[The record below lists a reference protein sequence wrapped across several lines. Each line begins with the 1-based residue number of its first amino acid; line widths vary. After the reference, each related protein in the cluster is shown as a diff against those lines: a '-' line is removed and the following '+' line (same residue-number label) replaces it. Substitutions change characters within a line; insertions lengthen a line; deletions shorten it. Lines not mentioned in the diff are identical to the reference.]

1 MYTVF
6 TSEEACHEDNLRDE
20 KCDGAKGSG
29 NSYAKISSHFRPGY
43 TPSASRVSVTSV
55 TMSRETWIVCSIL
68 FLVPSQPASIPSKTP
83 L

>member
-29 NSYAKISSHFRPGY
+29 NSYAKISSHFRPGC
-43 TPSASRVSVTSV
+43 ALHQRQERV
-55 TMSRETWIVCSIL
+55 
-68 FLVPSQPASIPSKTP
+68 
-83 L
+83 